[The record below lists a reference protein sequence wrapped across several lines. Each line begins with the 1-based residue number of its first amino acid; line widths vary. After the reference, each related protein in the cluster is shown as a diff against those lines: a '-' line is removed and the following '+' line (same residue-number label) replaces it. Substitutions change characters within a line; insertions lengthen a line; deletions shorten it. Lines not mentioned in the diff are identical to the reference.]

1 MKAKLIAI
9 AAVSAVM
16 LSSCGTFD
24 IPQTREE
31 FVRHPK
37 MKKESYTV
45 PRNVDAV
52 VASLDRAKRCVDDEH
67 SQTRTGGGGMV
78 STSRDLYYM
87 TVGKTS
93 RGHAELSF
101 RWAMSN
107 GIMQPKG
114 GYLMLIGDLDAQGP
128 NATKVTLH
136 HGGATDALINALK
149 EWSKGKDQSCHG
161 YNRR

>member
-1 MKAKLIAI
+1 MKTNRIAI
-9 AAVSAVM
+9 VAISATMLCSCAA
-16 LSSCGTFD
+16 LD

-37 MKKESYTV
+37 VKKESYTV
-45 PRNVDAV
+45 PRNVEAV
-52 VASLDRAKRCVDDEH
+52 VASLNKAKRCVDAEY
-67 SQTRTGGGGMV
+67 SQTRMGGSGMV
-78 STSRDLYYM
+78 STSRDLYYV

-114 GYLMLIGDLDAQGP
+114 GYLILIGDLDAQGP
-128 NATKVTLH
+128 TATKVTLH
-136 HGGATDALINALK
+136 HGGGREPLINALK
-149 EWSKGKDQSCHG
+149 EWSKGKDDSCHG
-161 YNRR
+161 YDK